1 MKNKLILKRIGLNN
15 PTMVECNGKI
25 LVTQGLDI
33 EQLCNTWRS
42 YFGINLGIFGG
53 TNLYIENEKD
63 FNSMSQRTLKDSKS
77 VKELFAEQGF
87 ECKLLPKGD
96 KSESEWVL
104 CHSSQIQHENN
115 KIEPKEFTEQEKAVI
130 RALDKLKW
138 VVKDK
143 DGFVWGHIK
152 KPDKLDS
159 CWSFGRGIRLSALT
173 SCAFKAIK
181 WEDDEPTSREEIL
194 GDEK

>member
-104 CHSSQIQHENN
+104 CHSSQIQRENN

-130 RALDKLKW
+130 RALDNIAW
-138 VVKDK
+138 
-143 DGFVWGHIK
+143 IAR
-152 KPDKLDS
+152 
-159 CWSFGRGIRLSALT
+159 GRGGILYGYTQKPKKNDIDWGGIAHINITHSS
-173 SCAFKAIK
+173 SCEFKAIK

-194 GDEK
+194 GGAE